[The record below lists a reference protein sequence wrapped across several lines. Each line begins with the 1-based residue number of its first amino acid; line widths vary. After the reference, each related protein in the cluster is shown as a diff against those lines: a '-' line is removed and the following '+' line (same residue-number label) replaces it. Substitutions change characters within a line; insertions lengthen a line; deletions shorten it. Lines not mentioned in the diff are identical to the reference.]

1 MLKRIFVKIILKDT
15 MIFLT
20 DFYSDL
26 PLNKLPLPIVQFTKG
41 LTLQPFL

>member
-26 PLNKLPLPIVQFTKG
+26 SLNKLPLPIVQFT
-41 LTLQPFL
+41 